1 MSGKRKGQINRR
13 ELVAGASGGAIAVA
27 LAAQGVGASPSGQ
40 PAGPNVLRGQKANI
54 PTPRAETLVIEQG
67 TNNVWDTF
75 NPFIPNGEAYNYG
88 LAQVCRENMFVVNFL
103 TGETTPWLAKE
114 YKYNADFTECT
125 LSLNPAVTW
134 SDGKP
139 FTSADV
145 EFSENLRLKNPNLNG
160 AAELIDTAK
169 SVTAKDPQTVVY
181 ALTRAQ
187 PRFHYRFLAGI
198 IADVIRVLPKHI
210 WDGKDPGTFTFNPP
224 VYTGPYEL
232 QEASSSKLYYVW
244 KKTANYWNKA
254 TLDPKPGYVIYT
266 QQTIPD
272 NAVQDFLAGNVDVT
286 GVDFL
291 NQQVIASQSTKT
303 SSYIFPDPCPRGFYF
318 NAQSPSGLFATA
330 EGRLAMSYLIDRDTI
345 AKTVWQPP
353 SHAATFPWAD
363 YPGWL
368 KWAPDSVMSK
378 HDISYNPDKANALLD
393 KIGATK
399 NGDVRS
405 LNGKPLQLTMICPA
419 TTNQPEFQIGQTFA
433 AAAKEVGITIDHKSL
448 PGSAFGDAY
457 DLGEF
462 DMTNHWICGMQFD
475 PNQLYTG
482 FHSRNYTP
490 IGQRA
495 NKGGDQ
501 GKERFKSAAFDKI
514 IDQMDVANPEDP
526 KNKALFDEGLDVFMS
541 ELPCMPSIQTLYPFM
556 YNTTYWTGWPDDKK
570 PTTIPANWWGQ
581 FLFTIGNL
589 KPAGS

>member
-27 LAAQGVGASPSGQ
+27 LAAQSAGASPSAQ
-40 PAGPNVLRGQKANI
+40 PAGPNALRGQKANI
-54 PTPRAETLVIEQG
+54 PTPRAETLVIEQT
-67 TNNVWDTF
+67 TNNVWDGF

-103 TGETTPWLAKE
+103 TGETTPWLATK
-114 YKYNADFTECT
+114 YQYNADFTECT

-139 FTSADV
+139 FTADDV
-145 EFSENLRLKNPNLNG
+145 VFTENLLLKNPNLNF
-160 AAELIDTAK
+160 ASERIDTTK
-169 SVTAKDPQTVVY
+169 SVTAKDAHTVVF
-181 ALTRAQ
+181 ALTKAQ

-198 IADVIRVLPKHI
+198 INDNMRIVPKHI

-232 QEASSSKLYYVW
+232 QEASSSKLFYVW
-244 KKTANYWNKA
+244 KKTPNYWNKA

-291 NQQVIASQSTKT
+291 NQQVIAAQSTKT

-368 KWAPDSVMSK
+368 KWAPESVMSK

-393 KIGATK
+393 KIGAKK

-419 TTNQPEFQIGQTFA
+419 TTNDPVFQIGQTFA
-433 AAAKEVGITIDHKSL
+433 QAAKAAGVIIDHKSL

-462 DMTNHWICGMQFD
+462 DMTNHWVCGMQFD
-475 PNQLYTG
+475 PDQLYTG
-482 FHSRNYTP
+482 FHSKNYTP

-495 NKGGDQ
+495 TKDGDQ

-514 IDQMDVANPEDP
+514 IDQMDIVNPDDP
-526 KNKALFDEGLDVFMS
+526 KNQALFDQGLDVFMS
-541 ELPCMPSIQTLYPFM
+541 ELPAVPSIQTLYPFM